1 MSFRTYTKK
10 KKTHTKKRH
19 CQGCGFVSRKC
30 MIKYISSIGHLGYEC
45 LSNVFILYEL
55 YYCIKRLQ
63 RGNSIKLVWNSTKTY
78 PLYDSLQ
85 LSLAC
90 FLPFDFSV
98 WTHQHLQKI
107 RTKKVTFF
115 PSIFWRIYFHI
126 IQKPIT
132 TIINATLMYMCVFVK
147 LGALTCH
154 NWVTKPPATL
164 ICCSSNFLC
173 SMLT

>member
-1 MSFRTYTKK
+1 MPRLWVCF
-10 KKTHTKKRH
+10 
-19 CQGCGFVSRKC
+19 QGMHKQYWTLGIRVS
-30 MIKYISSIGHLGYEC
+30 II
-45 LSNVFILYEL
+45 

-63 RGNSIKLVWNSTKTY
+63 RGNSIKLVWNSMKAY
-78 PLYDSLQ
+78 PLYDSLR

-90 FLPFDFSV
+90 FLPFNFSV

-107 RTKKVTFF
+107 RTKRSPCSPLSSDVY
-115 PSIFWRIYFHI
+115 IFI

-164 ICCSSNFLC
+164 ICCSSHFLC

>member
-1 MSFRTYTKK
+1 MKCCSWMSRNSFPHEFQNLYKIKTTHNKK
-10 KKTHTKKRH
+10 KAMPRLWVRL
-19 CQGCGFVSRKC
+19 QGMHDKMHKQHWTLGIRG
-30 MIKYISSIGHLGYEC
+30 SI
-45 LSNVFILYEL
+45 I

-63 RGNSIKLVWNSTKTY
+63 RGNSIKLVWNSTKAS

-115 PSIFWRIYFHI
+115 PSIFWRIYLYHSEAHNNHN
-126 IQKPIT
+126 QCY
-132 TIINATLMYMCVFVK
+132 INVHVCVCEARCSNMSQ
-147 LGALTCH
+147 LGH
-154 NWVTKPPATL
+154 
-164 ICCSSNFLC
+164 
-173 SMLT
+173 